1 MHGLRK
7 RYKSGEQEV
16 VPESSQLPSVR
27 RQGGKRGSSNKDS
40 AEKIGQQRN
49 KLPVQVDTMVGKD
62 KPTIHDSSDEEVQLS
77 PKPKKKG
84 KSRKKKGNKARTPD
98 QASKPA
104 RQPTNVREDVL
115 TSSDDLDEAFMYV

>member
-1 MHGLRK
+1 MT
-7 RYKSGEQEV
+7 
-16 VPESSQLPSVR
+16 ESSQLPSVR

-40 AEKIGQQRN
+40 AEKIGQQSN

-62 KPTIHDSSDEEVQLS
+62 TPTIHDSSDEEVQLS

-115 TSSDDLDEAFMYV
+115 TSSDDLDDAFVYV